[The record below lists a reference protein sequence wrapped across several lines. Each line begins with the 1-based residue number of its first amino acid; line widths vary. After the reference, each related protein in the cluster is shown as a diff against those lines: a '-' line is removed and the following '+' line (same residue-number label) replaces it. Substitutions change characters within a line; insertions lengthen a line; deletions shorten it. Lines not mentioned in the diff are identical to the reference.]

1 MNKQT
6 VDLVADILSGKLSF
20 VDLATAGKNAS
31 DGEAISAAVSAASG
45 LQAMGATISKTVGKF
60 APPVFYASVADS
72 FLAIGRD
79 LGLLDEESKTDGKL
93 SNETVLGALSTATAG
108 VAILAGATIASP
120 ALALGTV
127 ATAIVG
133 SAALGVAALA
143 ASRNE
148 GDTRIH
154 DAVANLLNQAQ
165 SLASQTGVDLQ
176 RFFGQIGGGS
186 AGNGIEKFANAMESN
201 PEGLFPNGPN
211 PEDPWFGSQSPDAL
225 IDTIRNRFEDA
236 QRQASPIILDLDGNG
251 FAQRTGWLGQGDG
264 LLVWDINGNGS
275 IDNGRE
281 LFGDN
286 TLLANGIANDRL
298 WLRAA

>member
-31 DGEAISAAVSAASG
+31 NGEAFSAAVSAASG

-60 APPVFYASVADS
+60 APPVFYASVADN
-72 FLAIGRD
+72 LRVMAID
-79 LGLLDEESKTDGKL
+79 LGAESKTNGKL

-108 VAILAGATIASP
+108 FAILAGATIASP

-211 PEDPWFGSQSPDAL
+211 PEDP
-225 IDTIRNRFEDA
+225 
-236 QRQASPIILDLDGNG
+236 
-251 FAQRTGWLGQGDG
+251 
-264 LLVWDINGNGS
+264 
-275 IDNGRE
+275 
-281 LFGDN
+281 
-286 TLLANGIANDRL
+286 
-298 WLRAA
+298 